1 MSERTCHEERKGFDD
16 RREWSAKSPRN
27 ASKKWGREFA
37 AKQSGVKG
45 RKGRKKRCM
54 CAFSMGQHT
63 VLHHLFFCRI
73 FGPDPGFFS
82 VKALPPS
89 NQSPPPPPWS
99 PGKRRAAGYP
109 AHPSPIL
116 LQITSPMHAPR
127 LGQMSSSSTRPQ
139 ENYRPGRLLT
149 HAQSRPD
156 DGRRPS
162 PHLVRPLVRR
172 RPH

>member
-1 MSERTCHEERKGFDD
+1 MSGRAMRSEKGLTTGESGAQRARGMRAKNGAGNSRRNRAGSRGERGERKGVCVRFQ
-16 RREWSAKSPRN
+16 WVSIPCCTTFF
-27 ASKKWGREFA
+27 FA
-37 AKQSGVKG
+37 ASLV
-45 RKGRKKRCM
+45 RTPVFFPSR
-54 CAFSMGQHT
+54 
-63 VLHHLFFCRI
+63 LFLR
-73 FGPDPGFFS
+73 PT
-82 VKALPPS
+82 KA
-89 NQSPPPPPWS
+89 PPPWS